1 MNEAEIIVL
10 AAFGGALASGLMGW
24 AEAHERFDIHKFMGT
39 IFRAAFAAI
48 SFGYTTQ
55 YVKVEGLVWVYAF
68 LGGAGV
74 DVLGN
79 RLQGA
84 AKGKGPTVDDK
95 LDAITA
101 LLNKPPADTP
111 PP

>member
-24 AEAHERFDIHKFMGT
+24 AEAHERFDPHKFFST
-39 IFRAAFAAI
+39 VLRAIFAAVTFAY
-48 SFGYTTQ
+48 STT
-55 YVKVEGLVWVYAF
+55 YIDTNGPMWIWAF
-68 LGGAGV
+68 LGGAGIDAV
-74 DVLGN
+74 GN
-79 RLQGA
+79 RLSGA
-84 AKGKGPTVDDK
+84 AAPRGPTVADQ
-95 LDAITA
+95 LTEIRA